1 MYADNY
7 ENRKEKGIMEILT
20 PLEQA
25 VYDYISRTIE
35 KLGYAPSVRDIKAA
49 VGIKSTSTVHSYLER
64 LERKGYIEKEQGKSR
79 TIRTRDKQEEPTAR
93 KIPILGQVAAGTPI
107 LAVENCEGY
116 VDFCPTGTTLGDE
129 LFALRINGESM
140 IEAGIMNGDCVIVS
154 RTSYVENGDIAVV
167 LLDDEATVKTFYRE
181 NGIFRLQPENR
192 TMKPIIVKSV
202 YILGKVIASVR
213 YYE

>member
-1 MYADNY
+1 MKD
-7 ENRKEKGIMEILT
+7 LT
-20 PLEQA
+20 PLEQS
-25 VYDYISRTIE
+25 VYNYISGTIE

-64 LERKGYIEKEQGKSR
+64 LEKKGYIVREQGKSR
-79 TIRTRDKQEEPTAR
+79 TIRTREKHDEPTAK
-93 KIPILGQVAAGTPI
+93 KIPILGQVAAGMPI

-116 VDFCPTGTTLGDE
+116 IDFGPTGATLGDE
-129 LFALRINGESM
+129 LFALRIKGESM

-181 NGIFRLQPENR
+181 NGVFRLQPENH
-192 TMKPIIVKSV
+192 TMKPIIVKNV